1 MKNFFIATSIFI
13 VVLLMSGCSKNT
25 TPQQTSSDSTNTNI
39 EEVYNSSVNLP
50 QHNTVCFPTKKFLCT
65 SDNCTTE
72 EKPSV
77 FILIGSSIDGPKM
90 SRCDRAGC
98 DTYDAV
104 MEKGGEYI
112 NAQTKDPRGLIFKM
126 SFSNNA
132 LNNQNEFV
140 EVVTLGL
147 NTQVSYG
154 YCKFRNN

>member
-1 MKNFFIATSIFI
+1 
-13 VVLLMSGCSKNT
+13 MSGCSKNT
-25 TPQQTSSDSTNTNI
+25 TPQQPNPDSADINI
-39 EEVYNSSVNLP
+39 ESVYNSLAILP

-65 SDNCTTE
+65 SDNCATE

-77 FILIGSSIDGPKM
+77 FILIGSSINGPTM
-90 SRCDRAGC
+90 SRCDRTGC

-132 LNNQNEFV
+132 LNSQNEFV
-140 EVVTLGL
+140 EVATLGL
-147 NTQVSYG
+147 STQVSYG
-154 YCKFRNN
+154 YCKMKNN